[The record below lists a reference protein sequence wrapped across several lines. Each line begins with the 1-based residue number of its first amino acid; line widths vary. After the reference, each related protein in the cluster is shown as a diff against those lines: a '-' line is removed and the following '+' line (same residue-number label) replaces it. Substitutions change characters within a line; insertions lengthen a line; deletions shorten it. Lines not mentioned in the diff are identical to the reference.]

1 MGVATFICLAGHA
14 ACFVTLPSP
23 AHFVGLL
30 VYDTYLT
37 RLWCQ
42 FAKPPSTKGFASLV
56 GVSLDDVMLILVAAC
71 LLIFGI

>member
-42 FAKPPSTKGFASLV
+42 LAKPPSTKGFASLV